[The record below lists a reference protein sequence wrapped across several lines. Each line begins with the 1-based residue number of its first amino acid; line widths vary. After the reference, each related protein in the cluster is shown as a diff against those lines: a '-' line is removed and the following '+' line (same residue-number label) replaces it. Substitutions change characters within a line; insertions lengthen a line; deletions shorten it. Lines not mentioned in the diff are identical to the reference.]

1 MGTEFMEIVERMRGK
16 KLTGEEKDM
25 FIRMREELR
34 CSDEDAIWK
43 LVAVL
48 EYQKTFYLDLPEII
62 TRKAEKLCMDI
73 GKAAEKEV
81 ALAQGKLAESVVE
94 QAKNLNLKSKLS
106 TLVLIGLF
114 ALVLFFLTCSLMMW
128 AGYRIGTGGSQMPEI
143 MFRMPSG
150 LMIGL
155 LLLGCAGIFSYW
167 AAKEYA
173 DEKKTLWRPLAG
185 AAISTILGGL
195 TFTVSL

>member
-1 MGTEFMEIVERMRGK
+1 MALRRRDDAMERMHAPLQR
-16 KLTGEEKDM
+16 L
-25 FIRMREELR
+25 
-34 CSDEDAIWK
+34 SEDGGSPG
-43 LVAVL
+43 V
-48 EYQKTFYLDLPEII
+48 
-62 TRKAEKLCMDI
+62 R
-73 GKAAEKEV
+73 
-81 ALAQGKLAESVVE
+81 
-94 QAKNLNLKSKLS
+94 
-106 TLVLIGLF
+106 
-114 ALVLFFLTCSLMMW
+114 W
-128 AGYRIGTGGSQMPEI
+128 AGYRIGTGGSQLPEI